1 MLDHAALR
9 FHLHLSA
16 AGELARRGTRQKR
29 LDELTGFAKHR
40 CSQTCKRTG
49 PAAMACGVPQEVAI
63 YVGQNQAIRHE
74 QVGVTCP
81 DEDQY
86 GADRPMKRPRSLI
99 FAVNER
105 PDPASTLVLGLQHAA
120 LSIVFLV
127 YAAMVAKGAGLTLAE
142 QQGMVVGTLFACGV
156 GAIIQAAAPRFSSGL
171 LLIPL
176 SSPMFVIFAI
186 PAGELSGSGG
196 IATLAFIGGLVQ
208 IIVGL
213 TFRKLRAFF
222 PSEVCGVVVLMLGV
236 SMVPHAFERI
246 VSHQDEFRAIFSA
259 PIAIELGISMIPHAF
274 DSITSG
280 QVKEAS
286 DFYLPS
292 MITGLATLFA
302 IVASTVWLKGGKRFF
317 AMLIGCAVGYAVSAF
332 LGQLTNFSA
341 VMTQAS
347 LFSLP
352 YFSLPSFDLA
362 PSFVVGYAIV
372 AMVAAVDNMGVIIST
387 DRLDDA
393 EWNKPD
399 VTQISRGVSSL
410 GFATILSSVL
420 GGTHLGLSSTNIG
433 LAFAT
438 GVTSRVVGIAAGVL
452 MAAVSFFPKLLS
464 VVIAMPDPVLGGIL
478 GYAASYFI
486 VAGAQLA
493 LSRMMSPRRM
503 LVIGLP
509 LAVGIAVQTSPKFAN
524 LAPGVLGILLH
535 SPLMSA
541 SIVAIV
547 LNALMR
553 LGIGQKAAVVVEPGR
568 KQHDFVEHTLEGWG
582 ELWGLRP
589 ATAYQASS
597 AVNQLLEAV
606 SDLAE
611 EGPITLEGRHDDVN
625 LDLSV
630 IYTGQ
635 PMTFPD
641 RAPTPDEL
649 MDDPDAVGRMAG
661 WLVRNLADRATPFS
675 RGGKQG
681 VLLRFE
687 S

>member
-1 MLDHAALR
+1 
-9 FHLHLSA
+9 
-16 AGELARRGTRQKR
+16 
-29 LDELTGFAKHR
+29 
-40 CSQTCKRTG
+40 
-49 PAAMACGVPQEVAI
+49 
-63 YVGQNQAIRHE
+63 
-74 QVGVTCP
+74 
-81 DEDQY
+81 
-86 GADRPMKRPRSLI
+86 MKRPRSLV
-99 FAVNER
+99 FAVDER
-105 PDPASTLVLGLQHAA
+105 PALPSTLVLGLQHAA

-127 YAAMVAKGAGLTLAE
+127 YAAMVAKGAGFSLAE

-156 GAIIQAAAPRFSSGL
+156 GAILQAWSRRVSSGL

-186 PAGELSGSGG
+186 PAGEIAGPGG
-196 IATLAFIGGLVQ
+196 VATLAFIGGMVQ
-208 IIVGL
+208 ILVGL

-236 SMVPHAFERI
+236 SMVPHAFERL
-246 VSHQDEFRAIFSA
+246 VNQPEGFQSIFSA
-259 PIAIELGISMIPHAF
+259 PVAIELGISRVPNAF
-274 DSITSG
+274 SNVSG
-280 QVKEAS
+280 GPPKVGG

-292 MITGLATLFA
+292 IITGLATLIA
-302 IVASTVWLKGGKRFF
+302 IIASTVWLKGGKRFF
-317 AMLIGCAVGYAVSAF
+317 AMLIGCAVGYAVSAM
-332 LGQLTNFSA
+332 LGQLSNFSA
-341 VMTQAS
+341 VMSQAS
-347 LFSLP
+347 LMSLP
-352 YFSLPSFDLA
+352 GFSLPSFALA
-362 PSFVVGYAIV
+362 PSFIAAYAMV
-372 AMVAAVDNMGVIIST
+372 AMVAAVDNIGVIIST

-399 VTQISRGVSSL
+399 VGQISRGVSSL
-410 GFATILSSVL
+410 GMTTILSSVL

-438 GVTSRVVGIAAGVL
+438 GVTSRIVGIAAGVL
-452 MAAVSFFPKLLS
+452 MVSLSFFPKLLS

-478 GYAASYFI
+478 AYAASYFI

-509 LAVGIAVQTSPKFAN
+509 LAVGIAVQSSPKFVDA
-524 LAPGVLGILLH
+524 APGVLGILLH
-535 SPLMSA
+535 SPLMAA
-541 SIVAIV
+541 SITAII

-553 LGIGQKAAVVVEPGR
+553 LGISQKAEITVEAGPARHDAVV
-568 KQHDFVEHTLEGWG
+568 QALEGWG
-582 ELWGLRP
+582 ELWGLR
-589 ATAYQASS
+589 ASTALHASG

-625 LDLSV
+625 LDLA
-630 IYTGQ
+630 ILYTGQ
-635 PMTFPD
+635 PMIFPD

-675 RGGKQG
+675 RGGRQG

-687 S
+687 A

>member
-1 MLDHAALR
+1 
-9 FHLHLSA
+9 
-16 AGELARRGTRQKR
+16 
-29 LDELTGFAKHR
+29 
-40 CSQTCKRTG
+40 
-49 PAAMACGVPQEVAI
+49 
-63 YVGQNQAIRHE
+63 
-74 QVGVTCP
+74 
-81 DEDQY
+81 
-86 GADRPMKRPRSLI
+86 MKRPRNLM
-99 FAVNER
+99 FAVDER
-105 PDPASTLVLGLQHAA
+105 PPMPSILVLGLQHAA

-127 YAAMVAKGAGLTLAE
+127 YAAMVAKGAGLSLAE

-156 GAIIQAAAPRFSSGL
+156 GALLQAWSPRFSGGL

-186 PAGELSGSGG
+186 PAGQASGADG
-196 IATLAFIGGLVQ
+196 IATLAFVGGMVQ
-208 IIVGL
+208 ILVGL

-246 VSHQDEFRAIFSA
+246 VSQPAGFSAIFSA
-259 PIAIELGISMIPHAF
+259 PQAIELGISMVPHAF
-274 DSITSG
+274 DRVPGVTAR
-280 QVKEAS
+280 VPS
-286 DFYLPS
+286 DFYLPAI
-292 MITGLATLFA
+292 ITGLATLFA

-317 AMLIGCAVGYAVSAF
+317 AMLIGCATGYVVSAL
-332 LGQLTNFSA
+332 LGQLNNFSA
-341 VMTQAS
+341 VMGQAS
-347 LFSLP
+347 VVSLPDFSLP
-352 YFSLPSFDLA
+352 NFALA
-362 PSFVVGYAIV
+362 PSFIAAYAIV

-393 EWNKPD
+393 EWSKPN
-399 VTQISRGVSSL
+399 VGQISRGVSSL
-410 GFATILSSVL
+410 GVTTILSSFL
-420 GGTHLGLSSTNIG
+420 GGTHLGFSSTNIG

-438 GVTSRVVGIAAGVL
+438 GVTSRVVGIAAGL
-452 MAAVSFFPKLLS
+452 MMAGLSFFPKLLA
-464 VVIAMPDPVLGGIL
+464 VVIAMPDAVLGGIL

-493 LSRMMSPRRM
+493 LSRMMSPRRL

-509 LAVGIAVQTSPKFAN
+509 VAVGIAVQSSPKFAEA
-524 LAPGVLGILLH
+524 APGVLGILLH

-553 LGIGQKAAVVVEPGR
+553 LGISQKASVALEPGPQQHDVVVT
-568 KQHDFVEHTLEGWG
+568 TLEGWG
-582 ELWGLRP
+582 EMWGLRP
-589 ATAYQASS
+589 ATAHQAS
-597 AVNQLLEAV
+597 AAANQLLEAV

-611 EGPITLEGRHDDVN
+611 QGPVILEGRHDDVN

-635 PMTFPD
+635 PMAFPD
-641 RAPTPDEL
+641 RAPTPDEM

-675 RGGKQG
+675 HGGRQG